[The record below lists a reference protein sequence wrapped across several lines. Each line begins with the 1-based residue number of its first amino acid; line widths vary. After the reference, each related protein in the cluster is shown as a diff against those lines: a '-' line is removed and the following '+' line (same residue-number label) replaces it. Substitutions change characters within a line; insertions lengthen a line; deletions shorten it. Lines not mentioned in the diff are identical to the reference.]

1 MTNNIS
7 NEQTPKEV
15 VSELD
20 KYIIGQ
26 DDAKKAVAIALR
38 NRWRRQQI
46 KGDLKD
52 DVSPKNIILIGPTG
66 CGKTEISRR
75 LARISKSPFF
85 KVDATK
91 YTEVGYVGKDVES
104 MIRDLTEL
112 AVRLKKTEA
121 SEKVEKK
128 AKNKAIK
135 RIIERLKKKDKKKN
149 GSLFNQPN
157 ETVMEVFPS
166 GEIHK
171 QEILSDSELKEKI
184 LNGEM
189 DDIEIELSIEE
200 NNIPPMVEIFSPSG
214 GFDDMNMQNMLGSI
228 LPKKRKNKEIKIK
241 EALPILINEETHK
254 LIDTDRAQREAL
266 EAVEQNGII
275 FLDEIDKIT
284 TQEKAGGPEVSREG
298 VQRDLLPIIEGTS
311 VNTKYGMVKTDHIL
325 FIDSGAFHVSKP
337 SDLIPELQGRFPIRV
352 ELKALTKN
360 DFVRILNEPQ
370 NSLIKQYQAL
380 IATEGIDIS
389 FDDKAIDTISEIST
403 ILNNRMENIGARRL
417 YAVMEKLLEEI
428 SFKADEIAKTENTI
442 TITVDYVHSMLD
454 SIMEDRDMSKYI
466 L

>member
-325 FIDSGAFHVSKP
+325 FIASGAFHVSKP

>member
-1 MTNNIS
+1 MIF
-7 NEQTPKEV
+7 
-15 VSELD
+15 SES
-20 KYIIGQ
+20 
-26 DDAKKAVAIALR
+26 V
-38 NRWRRQQI
+38 N
-46 KGDLKD
+46 
-52 DVSPKNIILIGPTG
+52 SPKNIILIGPTG

-325 FIDSGAFHVSKP
+325 FIASGAFHVSKP